1 MLNPIFRKG
10 SHLRVFGLTYQ
21 LNIVFDRPWVSWSPF
36 PTEFHAMFFEFVGG
50 YNEIYTMEFARRVL
64 ARFII
69 RAFETGE
76 SKG

>member
-36 PTEFHAMFFEFVGG
+36 PTEFHAMFFEFVAEATTKFTRW
-50 YNEIYTMEFARRVL
+50 NLRDEF
-64 ARFII
+64 
-69 RAFETGE
+69 
-76 SKG
+76 